1 MLLTTLPE
9 NTRYSD
15 QYGGESYA
23 DDARFAYVDGS
34 RFERCYATNL
44 WELVTPSNPII
55 RINSWC
61 GDFMLISY
69 DATVGNAKRLAER
82 WNAEDDTPASRI
94 ITHQTD
100 ENGNVSQIS
109 DRQFTLF

>member
-9 NTRYSD
+9 NSIYTD

-23 DDARFAYVDGS
+23 DDARFAYVDDS
-34 RFERCYATNL
+34 KFERCYVTNS
-44 WELVTPSNPII
+44 WELVTPSNPIL
-55 RINSWC
+55 RITSWC
-61 GDFMLISY
+61 GNFMLISY

-82 WNAEDDTPASRI
+82 WNNDPDTHPNQI
-94 ITHQTD
+94 ITHLLADGKQYP
-100 ENGNVSQIS
+100 IS